1 LNNSQQS
8 CGDITI
14 YMRDE
19 TLVLLW
25 GLQADPPLAAV
36 REQLH
41 SLGVPCRLLDQRR
54 VLETEI
60 RLEVGDGIDGLLR
73 TPDEDTDLGSVSAVY
88 VRPYNSSE
96 VPAVASSGPDSPAWR
111 HALEVDDIMAA
122 WLEITPAFIVNPLGA
137 MATNDSKPYQSKQ
150 ILSHGFCVPET
161 LITTDPATAQAFW
174 ERHGDV
180 IYKSVSGIR
189 SQVAR
194 LRPKHVPRLADVAS
208 CPTQFQQYV
217 AGIEHR
223 VHVVGDEVFAA
234 EVRCEADDYRYPG
247 PYPIEIRACRLPE
260 RVEDRCRRLAAA
272 AQLPVAGL
280 DLRRTAEDNW
290 FCFEVNPSPGF
301 TYYEAATGQPIA
313 RAVAMLLA
321 DGGCARGGKNDRA
334 QGRHGSQ
341 PPKPC
346 ACEVN
351 VESVPIPVTDISR
364 G

>member
-1 LNNSQQS
+1 
-8 CGDITI
+8 
-14 YMRDE
+14 
-19 TLVLLW
+19 
-25 GLQADPPLAAV
+25 
-36 REQLH
+36 
-41 SLGVPCRLLDQRR
+41 

-88 VRPYNSSE
+88 VRPYNSNE